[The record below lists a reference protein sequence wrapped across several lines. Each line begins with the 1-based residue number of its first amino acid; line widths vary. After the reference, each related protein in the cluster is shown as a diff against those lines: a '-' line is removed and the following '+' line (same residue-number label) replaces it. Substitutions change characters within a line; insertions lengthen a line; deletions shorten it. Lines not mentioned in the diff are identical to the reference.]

1 MPFIML
7 FPRNQVGNSVQ
18 PPQSLPGSF
27 PCPAPDKTPL
37 PLPGRVSEKGPG
49 QDERDFPADLLT
61 PHYLH
66 LLSRTQTDI
75 FPMLRGSEPSLR
87 CRSNARNVPGDR
99 QGLRRAE
106 GEEETWAPSGPP
118 SATKIVFITQRFFS
132 HAKTLQKDTCSAGAG
147 WGGAV
152 TLSLGC
158 HYILCHSLPV
168 PFPGTGWVAQ
178 TLLQKRI
185 CSCLCTG
192 MIRAFVIQGD
202 GKAPGATGGHGPGAT
217 PGHATCAGDQPWGRR
232 CGGAIGEGSAQGLGL
247 PLRCARRGCAAGAAW
262 AGVPV
267 SAPVH
272 PSFPSCSAKG
282 FACKQQPPGSTFNP
296 SPLGYYSSPA
306 NLKASPFFCAR
317 HPQSRGNSSA
327 LT

>member
-1 MPFIML
+1 ML
-7 FPRNQVGNSVQ
+7 FPLNQVGNSVQ

-27 PCPAPDKTPL
+27 PCPAPDKTSL

-75 FPMLRGSEPSLR
+75 FPMLGGSEPSLR
-87 CRSNARNVPGDR
+87 SRSNSRNVPGDR

-152 TLSLGC
+152 TPSLGC
-158 HYILCHSLPV
+158 HCILCHSLPA

-192 MIRAFVIQGD
+192 MIRVFVVQGD

-217 PGHATCAGDQPWGRR
+217 PGHATCAGDRPWGHR
-232 CGGAIGEGSAQGLGL
+232 CGGDIAAEGPSGRDLQGLGR
-247 PLRCARRGCAAGAAW
+247 PLRCARRGW
-262 AGVPV
+262 AGVPT
-267 SAPVH
+267 STPVR